1 MLHAA
6 GLPGHPKVVQGWDST
21 QGQICTGTLRGVR
34 SCALTLFPVGS
45 SSAIAGAPSPCLQPR
60 CARARC
66 ACGCCP
72 SPTPSPTPTP
82 SPKGPHDSPHA
93 VPIPHTLSP
102 PRGPRS
108 GGVVAVERL
117 LTDVW
122 AGLPG
127 ADALLCLLSIRDA
140 VQWAA
145 EGDTH
150 LQQHGHLPRYGA
162 LGRGGHAGMGTAA
175 LCVCGKWG
183 ERGCGFVQLI
193 SPSSHLPWGTEP
205 GERCAW
211 GTVQCV
217 RPKAWGWGREATGS

>member
-6 GLPGHPKVVQGWDST
+6 GLPGHPEVMQGWDST
-21 QGQICTGTLRGVR
+21 QGQICAGTLRGVR

-117 LTDVW
+117 LTDMW

-162 LGRGGHAGMGTAA
+162 LGSGGTCRDGDGSAVCLWKMGGARMRLCAA
-175 LCVCGKWG
+175 H
-183 ERGCGFVQLI
+183 FPII
-193 SPSSHLPWGTEP
+193 SPSLGHRTWGALCLGNSAVCAPHGMGLGSGSH
-205 GERCAW
+205 R
-211 GTVQCV
+211 
-217 RPKAWGWGREATGS
+217 